1 MTGTG
6 KMRLVRYG
14 FFSLAALAHLF
25 LLLYFR
31 YNVHRTEKQAEPE
44 ASVIKLVDFQ
54 EYIPPPP
61 PTPPKKPE
69 KEIVEVN
76 DQPAASERIIET
88 EKEIVEAETPSPAVP
103 EPEYLPQHKISK
115 IPEIPAN
122 EILSRIEYPP
132 MALRQKREA
141 VVYVELYI
149 DNTGLVRQ
157 VVVLKDPGYGF
168 AEAAVK
174 ALEGLR
180 CGPAEANGVPA
191 AVRFRYPIRFVLQ

>member
-1 MTGTG
+1 MTDTG

-31 YNVHRTEKQAEPE
+31 YNVHRTDRQTEPE
-44 ASVIKLVDFQ
+44 ASIIKLVDFQ
-54 EYIPPPP
+54 EYVPPPP
-61 PTPPKKPE
+61 PPPKEPE
-69 KEIVEVN
+69 KEIVEVS

-88 EKEIVEAETPSPAVP
+88 EKEIVEAETAPTAVP

-115 IPEIPAN
+115 IPEIPTK
-122 EILSRIEYPP
+122 EILNRIEYPP

-174 ALEGLR
+174 ALKGVQ
-180 CGPAEANGVPA
+180 CVPAEANGVPA